1 MSAQTDLQAR
11 SLAAVWHPCT
21 QMARA
26 AVVPPLPIARGVGA
40 WLYDVDGKRYFDANS
55 SWWVNLFGHSDA
67 GINTAIKQQLD
78 TLPHVMLAGCTH
90 APAVELAEKLSALT
104 GGNLGHTFFASDG
117 ASAVE
122 IALKMS
128 FHSWRNLGQA
138 DKKEFICLKHGYHGE
153 TIGALAVTDVAV
165 FRDAYDPLL
174 MRAHV
179 ALSPDSRLGPEQEA
193 LALADLRRVLTE
205 RRGLVAAL
213 IIEPLVQCA
222 AGMAMHEPSYLRA
235 VRALCDEFD
244 VHLIA
249 DEIAVGCGRSG
260 TFFAFEQADLEIAG
274 PSQDFQSPSGGGPRI
289 GGPGG
294 SHQRWPDFVTLS
306 KGISGGTLP
315 LSLVLTTEKVFQ
327 SFWSDEVGRGFL
339 HSHSYTGNALA
350 CAAANAVL
358 DRFAQGDVLGQNRVQ
373 ARLLAD
379 AFAPLKNDPRVEHLR
394 QRGMI
399 LAFDVKAPGERRL
412 VNFAERFH
420 LAARTRE
427 LLIRPIGN
435 TVYLMPPY
443 LIDAATA
450 SFLFDAVMA
459 TLNDVAAC

>member
-1 MSAQTDLQAR
+1 MKSLNSPDLAAR
-11 SLAAVWHPCT
+11 SLAALWHPCT

-26 AVVPPLPIARGVGA
+26 AVTPPLAIARGEGP
-40 WLYDVDGKRYFDANS
+40 WLFDLEGRRYFDANS

-67 GINTAIKQQLD
+67 GIRAAITHQLE

-104 GGNLGHTFFASDG
+104 GGALGHAFFASDG

-128 FHSWRNLGQA
+128 FHSWSNRGQA
-138 DKKEFICLKHGYHGE
+138 
-153 TIGALAVTDVAV
+153 VAV

-174 MRAHV
+174 MRAHIV
-179 ALSPDSRLGPEQEA
+179 DSPDARQGPGSEA
-193 LALADLRRVLTE
+193 RALADLRRVLTA
-205 RRGLVAAL
+205 RRGHVAAL

-244 VHLIA
+244 IHLIA

-260 TFFAFEQADLEIAG
+260 TFFAFEQGECG
-274 PSQDFQSPSGGGPRI
+274 
-289 GGPGG
+289 
-294 SHQRWPDFVTLS
+294 WPDFITLS

-315 LSLVLTTEKVFQ
+315 LSLVLTTETVYQ
-327 SFWSDEVGRGFL
+327 SFWSEQVGRGFL

-358 DRFAQGDVLGQNRVQ
+358 DRFAADQVLEKNRVQ
-373 ARLLAD
+373 AGLLAE
-379 AFAPLKNDPRVEHLR
+379 AFAPLATDPRVHHLR

-399 LAFDVKAPGERRL
+399 LAFDVREPGER
-412 VNFAERFH
+412 FAERFH
-420 LAARTRE
+420 LAARAHE
-427 LLIRPIGN
+427 LLIRPIGA

-443 LIDAATA
+443 LIDAPAA
-450 SFLFDAVMA
+450 QFLFQAVMA
-459 TLNDVAAC
+459 TLSEVLDAA

>member
-1 MSAQTDLQAR
+1 MKSLNSPDLAAR
-11 SLAAVWHPCT
+11 SLAALWHPCT

-26 AVVPPLPIARGVGA
+26 AVTPPLAIARGEGP
-40 WLYDVDGKRYFDANS
+40 WLFDLEGRRYFDANS

-67 GINTAIKQQLD
+67 GIRAAITHQLE

-90 APAVELAEKLSALT
+90 APAVELAEKLSVLT
-104 GGNLGHTFFASDG
+104 GGALGHAFFASDG

-128 FHSWRNLGQA
+128 FHSWCNLGQA
-138 DKKEFICLKHGYHGE
+138 DKREFVCLRNGYHGE

-174 MRAHV
+174 MRAHIV
-179 ALSPDSRLGPEQEA
+179 DSPDARQGPGSEA
-193 LALADLRRVLTE
+193 RALADLRRVLTA
-205 RRGLVAAL
+205 RRGHVAAL

-222 AGMAMHEPSYLRA
+222 AGMAMHEHSYLRA

-244 VHLIA
+244 IHLIA

-260 TFFAFEQADLEIAG
+260 TFFAFEQGECG
-274 PSQDFQSPSGGGPRI
+274 
-289 GGPGG
+289 
-294 SHQRWPDFVTLS
+294 WPDFITLS

-315 LSLVLTTEKVFQ
+315 LSLVLTTETVYQ
-327 SFWSDEVGRGFL
+327 SFWSEQVGRGFL

-358 DRFAQGDVLGQNRVQ
+358 ERFA
-373 ARLLAD
+373 AAE
-379 AFAPLKNDPRVEHLR
+379 AFAPLATDPRVHHLR

-399 LAFDVKAPGERRL
+399 LAFDVREPGER
-412 VNFAERFH
+412 FAERFH
-420 LAARTRE
+420 LAARAHE
-427 LLIRPIGN
+427 LLIRPIGA

-443 LIDAATA
+443 LIDAPTA
-450 SFLFDAVMA
+450 QFLFQALMA
-459 TLNDVAAC
+459 TLSEVLDAA

>member
-1 MSAQTDLQAR
+1 MHLTSPQDLQRR

-26 AVVPPLPIARGVGA
+26 AVVPPLPIARGEGP
-40 WLYDVDGKRYFDANS
+40 WLLDYEGRRYFDANS

-67 GINTAIKQQLD
+67 GIKDAIRQQLD
-78 TLPHVMLAGCTH
+78 TLAHVMLAGCTH

-104 GGNLGHTFFASDG
+104 GGALGHTFFASDG

-128 FHSWRNLGQA
+128 FHSWRNRGQDA
-138 DKKEFICLKHGYHGE
+138 KREFVCLRHGYHGE

-165 FRDAYDPLL
+165 FRDAYAPLL
-174 MRAHV
+174 MHSHV
-179 ALSPDSRLGPEQEA
+179 VESPDSRLGADSEA
-193 LALADLRRVLTE
+193 RALVALRSVLE
-205 RRGLVAAL
+205 ARRGHVAAL

-222 AGMAMHEPSYLRA
+222 AGMVMHEPSYLRA
-235 VRALCDEFD
+235 VRGLCDEFE

-249 DEIAVGCGRSG
+249 DEIAVGCGRTG
-260 TFFAFEQADLEIAG
+260 TFFAFEQAQAG
-274 PSQDFQSPSGGGPRI
+274 
-289 GGPGG
+289 
-294 SHQRWPDFVTLS
+294 WPDFVTLS

-315 LSLVLTTEKVFQ
+315 LSLVLTTEAVFQ
-327 SFWSDEVGRGFL
+327 SFWSDEVARGFL

-358 DRFAQGDVLGQNRVQ
+358 DRFAGQKVLEKNRMQ
-373 ARLLAD
+373 ARWLAD
-379 AFAPLKNDPRVEHLR
+379 AFAPLQRDARVEHLR

-399 LAFDVKAPGERRL
+399 LAFDVKPELLGER
-412 VNFAERFH
+412 FSERFH
-420 LAARTRE
+420 LAARAHE
-427 LLIRPIGN
+427 LLIRPIGG

-450 SFLFDAVMA
+450 QFLADAVTQ
-459 TLNDVAAC
+459 TLNEVLAHAA

>member
-1 MSAQTDLQAR
+1 MSLSAQQDLQRR

-26 AVVPPLPIARGVGA
+26 AVVPPLPIARGEGA
-40 WLYDVDGKRYFDANS
+40 WLFDMEGRRYFDANS
-55 SWWVNLFGHSDA
+55 SWWVNLFGHADA
-67 GINTAIKQQLD
+67 GINNAIKRQLD
-78 TLPHVMLAGCTH
+78 ILPHVMLAGCTH
-90 APAVELAEKLSALT
+90 APAVELAEKLSRLT
-104 GGNLGHTFFASDG
+104 GGALGHTFFASDG

-128 FHSWRNLGQA
+128 FHSWRNLGLT
-138 DKKEFICLKHGYHGE
+138 DKREFVCLKHGYHGE

-179 ALSPDSRLGPEQEA
+179 VESPDSRLGAEQEA
-193 LALADLRRVLTE
+193 RAVADLRRVLTE
-205 RRGLVAAL
+205 RRGHVAAL

-235 VRALCDEFD
+235 VRQLCDEFD

-260 TFFAFEQADLEIAG
+260 TFFAFEQGLASAG
-274 PSQDFQSPSGGGPRI
+274 PSQAGDAPSGGSSGTRER
-289 GGPGG
+289 GG
-294 SHQRWPDFVTLS
+294 QQARWPDFITLS

-315 LSLVLTTEKVFQ
+315 LSLVLTTEAVYQ
-327 SFWSDEVGRGFL
+327 SFWSDEVARGFL

-358 DRFAQGDVLGQNRVQ
+358 DRFAQDQVLERNIEQ
-373 ARLLAD
+373 ARLLAH
-379 AFAPLKNDPRVEHLR
+379 AFAPLAGDTRIEHMR
-394 QRGMI
+394 QRGMM
-399 LAFDVKAPGERRL
+399 LAFDVKQPGER
-412 VNFAERFH
+412 FPERFH
-420 LAARTRE
+420 LAARERE
-427 LLIRPIGN
+427 LLIRPIVR

-450 SFLFDAVMA
+450 KFLFDAVSA
-459 TLNDVAAC
+459 TLDEVLGHAA

>member
-1 MSAQTDLQAR
+1 
-11 SLAAVWHPCT
+11 
-21 QMARA
+21 MARA
-26 AVVPPLPIARGVGA
+26 AVTPPLAIARGEGP
-40 WLYDVDGKRYFDANS
+40 WLFDLEGRRYFDANS

-67 GINTAIKQQLD
+67 GIRAAITHQLE

-104 GGNLGHTFFASDG
+104 GGALGHAFFASDG

-128 FHSWRNLGQA
+128 FHSWSNRGQA
-138 DKKEFICLKHGYHGE
+138 
-153 TIGALAVTDVAV
+153 VAV

-174 MRAHV
+174 MRAHIV
-179 ALSPDSRLGPEQEA
+179 DSPDARQGPGSEA
-193 LALADLRRVLTE
+193 RALADLRRVLTA
-205 RRGLVAAL
+205 RRGHVAAL

-244 VHLIA
+244 IHLIA

-260 TFFAFEQADLEIAG
+260 TFFAFEQGECG
-274 PSQDFQSPSGGGPRI
+274 
-289 GGPGG
+289 
-294 SHQRWPDFVTLS
+294 WPDFITLS

-315 LSLVLTTEKVFQ
+315 LSLVLTTETVYQ
-327 SFWSDEVGRGFL
+327 SFWSEQVGRGFL

-358 DRFAQGDVLGQNRVQ
+358 DRFAADQVLEKNRVQ
-373 ARLLAD
+373 AGLLAE
-379 AFAPLKNDPRVEHLR
+379 AFAPLATDPRVHHLR

-399 LAFDVKAPGERRL
+399 LAFDVREPGER
-412 VNFAERFH
+412 FAERFH
-420 LAARTRE
+420 LAARAHE
-427 LLIRPIGN
+427 LLIRPIGA

-443 LIDAATA
+443 LIDAPAA
-450 SFLFDAVMA
+450 QFLFQAVMA
-459 TLNDVAAC
+459 TLSEVLDAA